1 MTPLRFSGTGVSC
14 STFDVPFPISPS
26 PLKPQ
31 AYTVWLGPA
40 IARVSSPLVET
51 WVTPASGTVT
61 GAVTRT
67 SGPLPRKPAPQAS
80 RVPSE
85 RSA

>member
-1 MTPLRFSGTGVSC
+1 MTPLRFSCAGVSC
-14 STFDVPFPISPS
+14 WTCCVPFPISPAK
-26 PLKPQ
+26 LWRQ

-40 IARVSSPLVET
+40 IARVSAPPVAT

-61 GAVTRT
+61 GTVFTALEPMP
-67 SGPLPRKPAPQAS
+67 GMPPPQAN